1 MLLCW
6 LVETRLICWKTV
18 IEEGSHDHTG
28 EVWYPVYFEMDW
40 IRYCEGE
47 INKSDLKRV
56 FVIYFFLPVSLQL

>member
-40 IRYCEGE
+40 IRYREGE
-47 INKSDLKRV
+47 INKSDL
-56 FVIYFFLPVSLQL
+56 